1 MTDSSSSPAID
12 LESLKDEAVNTI
24 SEPVNFRDLGGL
36 PVEGGTV
43 RSGVVFRSDDICLV
57 PDAWANDIVAD
68 KNITAILDLRS
79 ESEVR
84 VTGRG
89 PLGNL
94 PVAYHH
100 YPFGGDVVVEGA
112 VSIGTPEALA
122 EWYADLIE
130 ASAPMIVS
138 AIAGIAEESGA
149 TVFHCSAGK
158 DRTGILAASLLAV
171 LGASDDV
178 IAADYGRT
186 GDVIDGVIGRLAA
199 AHGISPRDSRI
210 SAFLTQEPRP
220 PVLTADAPVMSQALT
235 IVAARHGSLAEF
247 IRSAGLADA
256 HVAELRAR
264 LVEQR

>member
-1 MTDSSSSPAID
+1 MTDSSSSPALD
-12 LESLKDEAVNTI
+12 LETLNDQAVNTI

-36 PVEGGTV
+36 VVDGGVV

-57 PDAWANDIVAD
+57 PATWASDIVAN
-68 KNITAILDLRS
+68 KNVTAILDLRS

-89 PLGNL
+89 PLGDL
-94 PVAYHH
+94 PAVYHH
-100 YPFGGDVVVEGA
+100 YPLGGDVVVEGA

-122 EWYADLIE
+122 EWYADLVE

-138 AIAGIAEESGA
+138 GLAGIAVESGA

-158 DRTGILAASLLAV
+158 DRTGIFAASLLAV
-171 LGASDDV
+171 LGATDDV

-186 GDVIDGVIGRLAA
+186 AEVIDSVIGRLAA

-220 PVLTADAPVMSQALT
+220 PVLTADAAVMSEALQ
-235 IVAARHGSLAEF
+235 IVASRHGSLARF
-247 IRSAGLADA
+247 IQSSGLSDTL
-256 HVAELRAR
+256 VDELRKR
-264 LVEQR
+264 LVA